1 MWIKICGTTSLADAQ
16 HAANSGASAIGFVL
30 APSPRRVTV
39 DQVRAIAPHL
49 PRNVE
54 RYGVFVDAGFD
65 EIVTAVRDAD
75 LTGVQLH
82 TNDDP
87 DLPRRLRAHFAAEE
101 SSAPISI
108 LAVLAY
114 SDDMEP
120 QIETIAR
127 HAARYGAID
136 ALLIDSRSPVGHG
149 GTGTRYD
156 WQAAQHLF
164 RRVAPQLRLIAAG
177 GLNPDNVA
185 EAIRTLSPWGVD
197 VATGVEAA
205 PGRKDPARVAAFIR
219 NARETFAQLKSPTR
233 PRTRDARAAR

>member
-16 HAANSGASAIGFVL
+16 YAASSGASAVGFVL

-39 DQVRAIAPHL
+39 DQVRGIAKHL

-54 RYGVFVDAGFD
+54 RIGVFVDASFD
-65 EIVTAVRDAD
+65 EIVYAIQEGD

-82 TNDDP
+82 ANSDP
-87 DLPRRLRAHFAAEE
+87 ELPQKLRAHFAG
-101 SSAPISI
+101 APDCPTLSI
-108 LAVLAY
+108 LAVLAF

-120 QIETIAR
+120 RMQAVAR
-127 HAARYGAID
+127 DAAQHGAID

-156 WQAAQHLF
+156 WQAAQYMF
-164 RRVAPQLRLIAAG
+164 RRIAPKLRLIAAG
-177 GLNPDNVA
+177 GLNPDNVV
-185 EAIRTLSPWGVD
+185 EAVRTLTPWGVD

-219 NARETFAQLKSPTR
+219 NAREAFAQLKNPVR
-233 PRTRDARAAR
+233 PRKR

>member
-1 MWIKICGTTSLADAQ
+1 MWIKICGNTSLADAQ
-16 HAANSGASAIGFVL
+16 HAANSGASALGFIF

-39 DQVRAIAPHL
+39 EQVRAISPHL

-54 RYGVFVDAGFD
+54 RYGVFVDASFD
-65 EIVTAVRDAD
+65 EIVTTVHDAD

-82 TNDDP
+82 ANDDP
-87 DLPRRLRAHFAAEE
+87 DLPRRLRAHFAAQPA
-101 SSAPISI
+101 SSPISI
-108 LAVLAY
+108 LAVLAF

-120 QIETIAR
+120 QIEAIAR
-127 HAARYGAID
+127 DAARHGAID

-156 WQAAQHLF
+156 WQAAQHMF

-185 EAIRTLSPWGVD
+185 EAIRTLTPWGVD
-197 VATGVEAA
+197 VTTGVEAA
-205 PGRKDPARVAAFIR
+205 PGRKDPSRVAAFTR
-219 NARETFAQLKSPTR
+219 NARDTFAQLEKP
-233 PRTRDARAAR
+233 PRARASRR

>member
-16 HAANSGASAIGFVL
+16 HAANSGASAVGFIL

-54 RYGVFVDAGFD
+54 RYGVFVNASFD
-65 EIVTAVRDAD
+65 EIINAVREAD

-82 TNDDP
+82 ANDDP
-87 DLPRRLRAHFAAEE
+87 DLPRRLRAHFAATD
-101 SSAPISI
+101 ATATISI

-120 QIETIAR
+120 QIQTIAR
-127 HAARYGAID
+127 NAARDGAID
-136 ALLIDSRSPVGHG
+136 ALLIDSRSPIGHG
-149 GTGTRYD
+149 GTGTSYD
-156 WQAAQHLF
+156 WQAAQQLF

-177 GLNPDNVA
+177 GLNPDNVG
-185 EAIRTLSPWGVD
+185 EAIRTLTPWGVD

-205 PGRKDPARVAAFIR
+205 PGRKDPTRVAAFIR
-219 NARETFAQLKSPTR
+219 NARETFAQLKNSPR
-233 PRTRDARAAR
+233 PRLRR

>member
-16 HAANSGASAIGFVL
+16 HAANSGASAVGFIL

-54 RYGVFVDAGFD
+54 RYGVFVNASFE
-65 EIVTAVRDAD
+65 EIVTAVYEAD

-82 TNDDP
+82 ANDDP
-87 DLPRRLRAHFAAEE
+87 DLPSRLRAHFSAAD
-101 SSAPISI
+101 AATISI

-120 QIETIAR
+120 QIQTIAR
-127 HAARYGAID
+127 YAARDGAID
-136 ALLIDSRSPVGHG
+136 ALLIDSRSPIGHG

-156 WQAAQHLF
+156 WQAAQQLF

-177 GLNPDNVA
+177 GLNPDNVG
-185 EAIRTLSPWGVD
+185 EAIRTLTPWGVD

-219 NARETFAQLKSPTR
+219 NARETFAQLNHSPR
-233 PRTRDARAAR
+233 SRSRR

>member
-16 HAANSGASAIGFVL
+16 HAANNGASAVGFVL

-54 RYGVFVDAGFD
+54 RYGVFVDATFD
-65 EIVTAVRDAD
+65 EIVVAVREGD

-82 TNDDP
+82 ANDDP
-87 DLPRRLRAHFAAEE
+87 DLPRRLRAHFAA
-101 SSAPISI
+101 AGATISI

-120 QIETIAR
+120 QIQTIAR
-127 HAARYGAID
+127 NAARDGAID
-136 ALLIDSRSPVGHG
+136 ALLIDSRSPIGHG

-164 RRVAPQLRLIAAG
+164 RRVAPKLRLIAAG
-177 GLNPDNVA
+177 GLSPDNVA
-185 EAIRTLSPWGVD
+185 EAIRTLTPWGVD

-219 NARETFAQLKSPTR
+219 NARETFAQLKTTTR
-233 PRTRDARAAR
+233 PRASRR

>member
-16 HAANSGASAIGFVL
+16 HAASSGASAVGFIL

-54 RYGVFVDAGFD
+54 RYGVFVNASFD
-65 EIVTAVRDAD
+65 EIVTAVREAD

-82 TNDDP
+82 ANDDP
-87 DLPRRLRAHFAAEE
+87 DMPRRLRAHFATTDAG
-101 SSAPISI
+101 ATISI

-120 QIETIAR
+120 QIQTIAR
-127 HAARYGAID
+127 NAARDGAID

-156 WQAAQHLF
+156 WQAAQQLF

-185 EAIRTLSPWGVD
+185 EAIGTLTPWGVD

-205 PGRKDPARVAAFIR
+205 PGRKDPARVGAFIR
-219 NARETFAQLKSPTR
+219 NARDTFAQLKNPPR
-233 PRTRDARAAR
+233 PRSWRR

>member
-16 HAANSGASAIGFVL
+16 HAASSGASAIGFIL

-39 DQVRAIAPHL
+39 DQVRAIARHL

-54 RYGVFVDAGFD
+54 RIGVFVDASFE
-65 EIVTAVRDAD
+65 EIVNAVSEAD

-82 TNDDP
+82 ANYEP
-87 DLPRRLRAHFAAEE
+87 DLPRRLRAHFTGPDQPAL
-101 SSAPISI
+101 SI
-108 LAVLAY
+108 LAVLAF
-114 SDDMEP
+114 SDDVEP
-120 QIETIAR
+120 QIEAVAR
-127 HAARYGAID
+127 DAARYGAVD

-149 GTGTRYD
+149 GTGTSYD
-156 WQAAQHLF
+156 WQAAQHMF
-164 RRVAPQLRLIAAG
+164 RRIAPQLRLIAAG

-185 EAIRTLSPWGVD
+185 EAIRTLTPWGVD

-219 NARETFAQLKSPTR
+219 SARETFVQFKNPSR
-233 PRTRDARAAR
+233 QRRR

>member
-1 MWIKICGTTSLADAQ
+1 MWIKICGNTSLADAQ
-16 HAANSGASAIGFVL
+16 HAANSGASALGFIF

-39 DQVRAIAPHL
+39 EQVRAISPHL

-54 RYGVFVDAGFD
+54 RYGVFVDASFD

-75 LTGVQLH
+75 LNGVQLH
-82 TNDDP
+82 ANDDP
-87 DLPRRLRAHFAAEE
+87 DLPRRLRAHFAAEPA
-101 SSAPISI
+101 SSPISI
-108 LAVLAY
+108 LAVLAF

-120 QIETIAR
+120 QIEAIAR
-127 HAARYGAID
+127 DAARDGAID

-156 WQAAQHLF
+156 WQAAQHMF

-185 EAIRTLSPWGVD
+185 EAIRTLTPWGVD

-205 PGRKDPARVAAFIR
+205 PGRKDPSRVAAFTR
-219 NARETFAQLKSPTR
+219 NARDTFAQLEKP
-233 PRTRDARAAR
+233 PRARASRR

>member
-127 HAARYGAID
+127 HAARYGAIASCYQAGLANFMPFKYTVLVLVVVGAVLIFVGAAWGPETKDVDFGAMSPPD
-136 ALLIDSRSPVGHG
+136 ASH
-149 GTGTRYD
+149 
-156 WQAAQHLF
+156 
-164 RRVAPQLRLIAAG
+164 
-177 GLNPDNVA
+177 
-185 EAIRTLSPWGVD
+185 
-197 VATGVEAA
+197 
-205 PGRKDPARVAAFIR
+205 
-219 NARETFAQLKSPTR
+219 
-233 PRTRDARAAR
+233 

>member
-16 HAANSGASAIGFVL
+16 HAASSGASAIGFVL

-39 DQVRAIAPHL
+39 DQVRGIAKHL

-54 RYGVFVDAGFD
+54 RVGVFVDASFD
-65 EIVTAVRDAD
+65 EIVNAVQEGD

-82 TNDDP
+82 ASHDP
-87 DLPRRLRAHFAAEE
+87 ELPRRLRAHFAA
-101 SSAPISI
+101 PDRPPLTI
-108 LAVLAY
+108 LAVLAF
-114 SDDMEP
+114 SEDMEP
-120 QIETIAR
+120 QMQAIAR
-127 HAARYGAID
+127 DAARDHSID

-156 WQAAQHLF
+156 WQAAQYMF
-164 RRVAPQLRLIAAG
+164 RRIAPQLRLIAAG

-185 EAIRTLSPWGVD
+185 EAIRTLTPWGVD

-205 PGRKDPARVAAFIR
+205 PGRKDPTRVAAFIR
-219 NARETFAQLKSPTR
+219 NARETFAQVKNP
-233 PRTRDARAAR
+233 PRTRKR

>member
-16 HAANSGASAIGFVL
+16 HAANSGASAVGFVL

-39 DQVRAIAPHL
+39 EQVQTISRLL

-54 RYGVFVDAGFD
+54 RIGVFVDATFD

-82 TNDDP
+82 ANDDP
-87 DLPRRLRAHFAAEE
+87 DMPRRLRAHFLGAT
-101 SSAPISI
+101 APLAFSI

-120 QIETIAR
+120 QMEAIAR
-127 HAARYGAID
+127 DAERDGAID

-164 RRVAPQLRLIAAG
+164 RRVAPKLRLIAAG
-177 GLNPDNVA
+177 GLNADNVP
-185 EAIRTLSPWGVD
+185 EAIRTLTPWGVD

-205 PGRKDPARVAAFIR
+205 PGRKDPALVAAFIR
-219 NARETFAQLKSPTR
+219 NARDTFAQLKNP
-233 PRTRDARAAR
+233 PRSRASRR

>member
-1 MWIKICGTTSLADAQ
+1 MWIKICGNTSLADAQ
-16 HAANSGASAIGFVL
+16 HAANSGASAVGFVL

-39 DQVRAIAPHL
+39 DQVRAISPHL

-54 RYGVFVDAGFD
+54 RYGVFVNASFD
-65 EIVTAVRDAD
+65 EIVIAVREAD

-82 TNDDP
+82 SNEDP
-87 DLPRRLRAHFAAEE
+87 DLPRRLRAHFAAA
-101 SSAPISI
+101 APAPVSI
-108 LAVLAY
+108 LAVL
-114 SDDMEP
+114 SFRDDMEP
-120 QIETIAR
+120 QVQAIAR
-127 HAARYGAID
+127 DATRDGAID
-136 ALLIDSRSPVGHG
+136 ALLIDSRSPTGHG

-164 RRVAPQLRLIAAG
+164 RTVAPQLRFIAAG

-185 EAIRTLSPWGVD
+185 EAIRTLTPWGVD

-219 NARETFAQLKSPTR
+219 NARETFTQLKNAPR
-233 PRTRDARAAR
+233 PRAPRR

>member
-16 HAANSGASAIGFVL
+16 HAANSGASAVGFVL

-39 DQVRAIAPHL
+39 EQVRAISPHL

-54 RYGVFVDAGFD
+54 RIGVFVNATFD

-82 TNDDP
+82 ANDDP
-87 DLPRRLRAHFAAEE
+87 DMPHRLRTYFAGGT
-101 SSAPISI
+101 SPLTLSI

-127 HAARYGAID
+127 DAARNGAID

-164 RRVAPQLRLIAAG
+164 RKVAPKLRLIAAG
-177 GLNPDNVA
+177 GLNADNVA
-185 EAIRTLSPWGVD
+185 EAIRTLTPWGVD

-205 PGRKDPARVAAFIR
+205 PGRKDPALVAAFIR
-219 NARETFAQLKSPTR
+219 NARDTFAQLKNP
-233 PRTRDARAAR
+233 PRSRASRR